1 VSVLPFLADLHAQD
15 IRVWADGGRLRCN
28 APADLMTHALREQL
42 QRRKDELLEFFRSAE
57 TLTGRHRAIVPLQS
71 RGKGIPIFGV
81 PGHGGDVFTFLTLAQ
96 HLGPDLPFYGLQPP
110 GLDGQ
115 GAPLTRIEDLA
126 AYFAAQIRAFHPS
139 GPCIVTGFCA
149 GGMTAFEL
157 GRQLEEGGT
166 PVSLVALFGA
176 AYPSAY
182 RWRSAPGIRLEWLAT
197 HARALGRLGWRER
210 WAYVRAKRALR
221 RAKRGLDRSPDPV
234 FALRA
239 RVIQATLAAARRYTP
254 EPFTGR
260 VSMLLPNRGWLQ
272 SRTLPLSWGT
282 IAGEADV
289 YIGPE
294 GCNQDNM
301 LREPYA
307 AAFAAHLA
315 QCVSAS
321 PRSSGPVRARAV
333 AGGD

>member
-1 VSVLPFLADLHAQD
+1 MSVLTFLADLHAQD

-28 APADLMTHALREQL
+28 APADLLTPALREQL
-42 QRRKDELLEFFRSAE
+42 QGRKEQILEFLRSTE
-57 TLTGRHRAIVPLQS
+57 TLTRRHRAIVPLQP
-71 RGKGIPIFGV
+71 RGTGTPIFGV
-81 PGHGGDVFTFLTLAQ
+81 PGHNGDVFCYLTLAQ
-96 HLGPDLPFYGLQPP
+96 HLGPDMPFYGLQPP

-157 GRQLEEGGT
+157 GRQLERDGT

-176 AYPSAY
+176 PYASAY

-197 HARALGRLGWRER
+197 HARALSRLGWRER
-210 WAYVRAKRALR
+210 LAYVTARRALR
-221 RAKRGLDRSPDPV
+221 RAERGVDRTPDPV
-234 FALRA
+234 FVLRS
-239 RVIQATLAAARRYTP
+239 RVVQATMAAARRYRP
-254 EPFTGR
+254 EPFDGR
-260 VSMLLPNRGWLQ
+260 VSIILPNRLWLR
-272 SRTLPLSWGT
+272 SRYLPLSWGA
-282 IAGEADV
+282 IARETDV
-289 YIGPE
+289 YVGPE

-307 AAFAAHLA
+307 GAFSAYLA
-315 QCVSAS
+315 QCVSPATMVS
-321 PRSSGPVRARAV
+321 ACEPRS
-333 AGGD
+333 

>member
-1 VSVLPFLADLHAQD
+1 MSVLTFLADLHAQD

-28 APADLMTHALREQL
+28 APADLLTPALREQL
-42 QRRKDELLEFFRSAE
+42 QGRKEQILEFLRSTE
-57 TLTGRHRAIVPLQS
+57 TLTRRHRAIVPLQP
-71 RGKGIPIFGV
+71 RGTGTPIFGV
-81 PGHGGDVFTFLTLAQ
+81 PGHNGDVFCYLTLAQ
-96 HLGPDLPFYGLQPP
+96 HLGPDMPFYGLQPP

-157 GRQLEEGGT
+157 GRQLERAGT

-176 AYPSAY
+176 PYASAY

-197 HARALGRLGWRER
+197 HARALSRLGWRER
-210 WAYVRAKRALR
+210 WAYVAGRRALR
-221 RAKRGLDRSPDPV
+221 RAERGLDRSPDPV
-234 FALRA
+234 FVLRT
-239 RVIQATLAAARRYTP
+239 RVQEATVAAARRYTP
-254 EPFTGR
+254 EPFAGR
-260 VSMLLPNRGWLQ
+260 VCILLPNRLWVE
-272 SRTLPLSWGT
+272 SRYLPLRWGT
-282 IAGEADV
+282 IAREADV

-307 AAFAAHLA
+307 GAFSAYLA
-315 QCVSAS
+315 QRVSPATMS
-321 PRSSGPVRARAV
+321 
-333 AGGD
+333 AGVVGGHR

>member
-1 VSVLPFLADLHAQD
+1 MSVLPFLAELHMQD
-15 IRVWADGGRLRCN
+15 IHVWADGGRLRCN
-28 APADLMTHALREQL
+28 APADLLTPALREQL
-42 QRRKDELLEFFRSAE
+42 QRRKDEILEFFRSAE
-57 TLTGRHRAIVPLQS
+57 SLTRRHRAIVPLQA
-71 RGKGIPIFGV
+71 RGTGMPIFGV
-81 PGHGGDVFTFLTLAQ
+81 PGHGGDVFTYLTLAQ
-96 HLGPDLPFYGLQPP
+96 HLGPDIPFYGLQPP

-157 GRQLEEGGT
+157 GRQLEQSGT

-182 RWRSAPGIRLEWLAT
+182 RWRSAPGIRLEWLAKHT
-197 HARALGRLGWRER
+197 RALGRLGWRER
-210 WAYVRAKRALR
+210 WAYVKGKRALR

-234 FALRA
+234 FALRS
-239 RVIQATLAAARRYTP
+239 RVQQATVAAARRYTP
-254 EPFTGR
+254 EPFAGR
-260 VSMLLPNRGWLQ
+260 VSMLLPNREWLQ
-272 SRTLPLSWGT
+272 SRYLPLRWGA

-294 GCNQDNM
+294 ECNQDNM

-307 AAFAAHLA
+307 AGFAAHLA
-315 QCVSAS
+315 QFVS
-321 PRSSGPVRARAV
+321 SSSSSNQPMVRRV
-333 AGGD
+333 AN

>member
-1 VSVLPFLADLHAQD
+1 MSVLPFLADLHAQD
-15 IRVWADGGRLRCN
+15 IHVWADGGRLRCN
-28 APADLMTHALREQL
+28 APADLLTPVLREQL
-42 QRRKDELLEFFRSAE
+42 QRRKDEILEFLRSTE
-57 TLTGRHRAIVPLQS
+57 TLTDRHRAIVPLQP
-71 RGKGIPIFGV
+71 RGTGIPIFGV
-81 PGHGGDVFTFLTLAQ
+81 PGHGGDVFCYLTLAQ

-157 GRQLEEGGT
+157 GRQLEQGGT

-176 AYPSAY
+176 PYASAY
-182 RWRSAPGIRLEWLAT
+182 RWRAAPGIRLQWLAT
-197 HARALGRLGWRER
+197 HARALSRLGWRER
-210 WAYVRAKRALR
+210 WDYVKGKRALR
-221 RAKRGLDRSPDPV
+221 RAERGLDRSPDPV

-239 RVIQATLAAARRYTP
+239 RVIQATVAAARRYRP
-254 EPFTGR
+254 EPFAGR
-260 VSMLLPNRGWLQ
+260 VSLLLPNREWLQ
-272 SRTLPLSWGT
+272 SRYLPLRWGA

-301 LREPYA
+301 LRQPYA

-315 QCVSAS
+315 QRV
-321 PRSSGPVRARAV
+321 
-333 AGGD
+333 

>member
-1 VSVLPFLADLHAQD
+1 VSVLTFLAELHGQD
-15 IRVWADGGRLRCN
+15 IHVWADGGRLRCN
-28 APADLMTHALREQL
+28 APADLLTAALREQL
-42 QRRKDELLEFFRSAE
+42 QRRKDDILEFFRSAE
-57 TLTGRHRAIVPLQS
+57 TLTRRHRAIVPLQT
-71 RGKGIPIFGV
+71 RGSGIPIFGV
-81 PGHGGDVFTFLTLAQ
+81 PGHGGDVFCYLTLAQ

-115 GAPLTRIEDLA
+115 GAPLRRIEDLA

-139 GPCIVTGFCA
+139 GPCIVAGFCA

-157 GRQLEEGGT
+157 GRQLEQGGT

-176 AYPSAY
+176 PFASAY

-210 WAYVRAKRALR
+210 WAYVAARRALR
-221 RAKRGLDRSPDPV
+221 RAERGLDRSPDPV
-234 FALRA
+234 FVLRS
-239 RVIQATLAAARRYTP
+239 RVQQATVAAARRYTP
-254 EPFTGR
+254 ERFGGR
-260 VSMLLPNRGWLQ
+260 VSILLPNREWVQ
-272 SRTLPLSWGT
+272 SRYLPLSWGT
-282 IAGEADV
+282 IAGESDV

-294 GCNQDNM
+294 GCTQDNM

-307 AAFAAHLA
+307 AAFSAHLA
-315 QCVSAS
+315 QSVSA
-321 PRSSGPVRARAV
+321 PWSSEPAPARALV